1 MRKPWEEAGSHR
13 DSFGERHRRSDRR
26 SDRRFDD
33 RRSEDRGFFGDREGF
48 GGRGSFGDRRRDR
61 RDGDDRRSFS
71 DRRPQRGFDRKAGFG
86 STRRRDRFSDRVE
99 VDFGVRSGP
108 RARAA
113 MNMRR
118 PESAREPAATRNALI
133 TLDADVARV
142 FGSSEAVNAALRH
155 LIALAGLMGEAAIAE
170 AQKSAQE
177 VGQEP
182 QDDVSGE
189 DETIAQVESE
199 EVQSPEAEVE
209 EVEEEDEE
217 WFELPPVEE
226 K

>member
-13 DSFGERHRRSDRR
+13 DSFGERPRRSDRR
-26 SDRRFDD
+26 SDRRF
-33 RRSEDRGFFGDREGF
+33 EDRAAFGDREGF
-48 GGRGSFGDRRRDR
+48 GSRGSFGDRRRDR
-61 RDGDDRRSFS
+61 RDGDDRRNFS
-71 DRRPQRGFDRKAGFG
+71 DRRPQRGSDRKAGFG
-86 STRRRDRFSDRVE
+86 NTRRRDRFADRAE
-99 VDFGVRSGP
+99 ADFGVRSGP

-118 PESAREPAATRNALI
+118 PESVREPAVTRNALI

-155 LIALAGLMGEAAIAE
+155 LIALAGLMGEAAVVE
-170 AQKSAQE
+170 AQKSAQKE
-177 VGQEP
+177 VLEP
-182 QDDVSGE
+182 QDDALE
-189 DETIAQVESE
+189 QNETPALAESE
-199 EVQSPEAEVE
+199 EVQSFDAEADEVDAE
-209 EVEEEDEE
+209 DEEDEE

>member
-61 RDGDDRRSFS
+61 RDGDDSRSFS

-99 VDFGVRSGP
+99 ADFGVRSGP

-118 PESAREPAATRNALI
+118 PESAREPVATRNALI

-182 QDDVSGE
+182 Q
-189 DETIAQVESE
+189 VESE